1 MKIRSSSDLLTAIL
15 FLAFGFGALIYGSTH
30 YSLGTPA
37 RMGAG
42 FYPTL
47 LSIGLIVVGVILL
60 MQAFFDPDEE
70 VGAIDIRPV
79 ALVLAG
85 TLAFGLFI
93 DRLGLLAAAAALV
106 FAARFADRNFRFI
119 ETLILAGI
127 LMAVVS
133 GLFRYALGLPLRLYV
148 S

>member
-15 FLAFGFGALIYGSTH
+15 FLVFGSGALVYGSQH
-30 YSLGTPA
+30 YALGTPA

-42 FYPTL
+42 FYPML
-47 LSIGLIVVGVILL
+47 LSIALILIGAILL
-60 MQAFFDPDEE
+60 MQAFVDPDEE

-79 ALVLAG
+79 ALILAG

-93 DRLGLLAAAAALV
+93 DRLGLLAAAAVLV
-106 FAARFADRNFRFI
+106 FAARLADRNFRFL
-119 ETLILAGI
+119 ETLILAVI

-133 GLFRYALGLPLRLYV
+133 VLFRYALGLPLRLYV